1 VEITLAAAL
10 RLQRQPV
17 AIVGAGGKSAALFAL
32 ARAFGD
38 ALVTTTTHLGT
49 WQSQFSD
56 QHWIESGGAILEKD
70 ASMGDEL
77 PPGVILITGPATP
90 EDRLPGVSAADL
102 ALLHRLAQTHA
113 RPLLIEA
120 DGARQRPLKAPAE
133 HEPAIPAFV
142 EAVIV
147 VAGLSA
153 LGQPLTDEWV
163 HRPEIFSA
171 LAGIPL
177 GSPITPVAIQNV
189 LTHPAGG
196 LKNIPPTARRICL
209 LTQADTTERQSAA
222 NVLAPALLTHYQTVL
237 VTSQPGPSVS
247 EERERPENHID
258 GAALLPHRYDFP
270 GSSPF
275 PPGRGVGEM
284 GRPTGSEQIRRIRY
298 EPTAAI
304 LLAAGAA
311 TRYGQPKQLLDFDG
325 EPLVRRVAR
334 TALAAGLSQ
343 VVVVTGANAESVEAA
358 LTDLPVVIARC
369 EGWEEGQAASI
380 RAGVQAVGRDA
391 RAPGSAIFM
400 LADQP
405 YVTPT
410 LLRALAER
418 HSQTLAPIVAPLVDG
433 RRGNP
438 VLFDQSTFPDL
449 LALTGDVGGRALF
462 SRYPIEWLPWLDATV
477 LLDVDTP
484 DDYRKLVAG

>member
-32 ARAFGD
+32 ARSFGD
-38 ALVTTTTHLGT
+38 AFVTTTTHLGT

-56 QHWIESGGAILEKD
+56 HHWIENPKNETVGEAKLPQLSHFSDSPPLPPGEGRGEGARSEKD
-70 ASMGDEL
+70 ASMGDDL
-77 PPGVILITGPATP
+77 PPGVILVTGPVTP
-90 EDRLPGVSAADL
+90 EDRLPGVSAANL
-102 ALLHRLAQTHA
+102 ALLHHLAQTHA

-120 DGARQRPLKAPAE
+120 DGSRQRPLKAPAD

-153 LGQPLTDEWV
+153 LGQPFTDEWV
-163 HRPEIFSA
+163 HRPQIFSA
-171 LAGIPL
+171 LTGLPL
-177 GSPITPVAIQNV
+177 GSPITPAALQTL

-196 LKNIPPTARRICL
+196 LKNIPAAARRICL
-209 LTQADTTERQSAA
+209 LTQADTPERQSAA
-222 NVLAPALLTHYQTVL
+222 NALAPALLAHYHTIL
-237 VTSQPGPSVS
+237 VTPNVPTL
-247 EERERPENHID
+247 ERANVQTFQRSNVLSRH
-258 GAALLPHRYDFP
+258 
-270 GSSPF
+270 
-275 PPGRGVGEM
+275 
-284 GRPTGSEQIRRIRY
+284 

-304 LLAAGAA
+304 LLAAGSS
-311 TRYGQPKQLLDFDG
+311 TRYGQPKQLLDWNG
-325 EPLVRRVAR
+325 IPLVRHVAQI
-334 TALAAGLSQ
+334 ALAAGLSQ
-343 VVVVTGANAESVEAA
+343 VIVVTGANAEGVEAA
-358 LTDLPVVIARC
+358 LEGLPVAIARC

-380 RAGVQAVGRDA
+380 RAGVNALGNQL
-391 RAPGSAIFM
+391 PGSAIFM
-400 LADQP
+400 LSDQP

-418 HSQTLAPIVAPLVDG
+418 HSQTLASIVAPLVDG

-462 SRYPIEWLPWLDATV
+462 SRYPIEWLPWLDAAV

-484 DDYRKLVAG
+484 DDYRKLLAG